1 MQQQTNTPIDQLIQE
16 NWPKLK
22 RFFRSKIPEPD
33 CYELVQATLLTFVEK
48 HRAGTIDN
56 PRAYLWGIA
65 RMKTLKYISSK
76 RTAAAEF
83 DSAIHSVMGPQTTL
97 SARFDRRDKL
107 MNALRELP
115 MECQIAFELHYG
127 EELTNDEVAAAMEVS
142 PATAKRRIRIARET
156 LQGALANTL
165 HVEIAKVYR
174 SG

>member
-1 MQQQTNTPIDQLIQE
+1 MQQTNAAIDPVIQE

-22 RFFRSKIPEPD
+22 RFFRSKVPEPD
-33 CYELVQATLLTFVEK
+33 CYELVQDTLMEFVKK
-48 HRAGTIDN
+48 HREKVIDN

-65 RMKTLKYISSK
+65 RFKVLKYISGK
-76 RTAAAEF
+76 RSAAAEF
-83 DSAIHSVMGPQTTL
+83 DSKIHSVMGPQTTL

-107 MNALRELP
+107 MNALRTLP
-115 MECQIAFELHYG
+115 TECQIAFELHYG